1 MKEVIRLYR
10 FNESD
15 GSVRIEA
22 DITGNR
28 RVIDIYPTEADFL
41 NATREWANYNPEAA
55 GRLALLAYLA
65 VDPTGSDNTLLE
77 DVVTEI
83 DSAALTI
90 VRRVAV

>member
-1 MKEVIRLYR
+1 MKEVVKLFRI
-10 FNESD
+10 ND
-15 GSVRIEA
+15 PNGNVIIEA

-28 RVIDIYPTEADFL
+28 RQIDIYPTEADFL

-55 GRLALLAYLA
+55 ARLALLAYLA
-65 VDPTGSDNTLLE
+65 VDPTGSDNSLLE
-77 DVVTEI
+77 NVVTEI